1 MLRFV
6 SLVALTIGLSGC
18 GMLPFD
24 TMDGSEDPKPFPTT
38 LGVSIPPSQAM
49 AAMPSGAGQVIS
61 VIERRRSNAIQHDIT
76 LAGAPPNF
84 GENQINVTAFRYVE
98 DIPEKPLADKIK
110 IERPTD
116 SDIYNEM
123 QERFPGGALPSSNA
137 VPRNGMGT
145 FGYAFGRRNGANCL
159 YAWQWI
165 EPAQAR
171 PFTPFNNKT
180 AAPISVRV
188 RMCRPGM
195 TEEVMVDLVRQ
206 MFVSPRH
213 DDSYRGN
220 PTSRGP
226 GPMAGYGGMGGRGL
240 RGDAL
245 SAARPMTNGYAS
257 AYGNGY
263 GNMATG
269 YGDDA
274 GYDRAYNYPKY
285 QTAMAT
291 GYSPYAAVAAAPV
304 RRKVRRVVVRRRVA
318 PAATYSYSA
327 PAASTPATTIVP
339 GGYAAVPMPQ

>member
-1 MLRFV
+1 MFRFA

-24 TMDGSEDPKPFPTT
+24 TIESPEDPKPFSTT

-98 DIPEKPLADKIK
+98 DIPEKPLSDGLKIQ
-110 IERPTD
+110 RPTD
-116 SDIYNEM
+116 SDIYDEM
-123 QERFPGGALPSSNA
+123 QERIPGGALATSNA

-165 EPAQAR
+165 EAQAR
-171 PFTPFNNKT
+171 PFNPLNNKS
-180 AAPISVRV
+180 AAPVSVRV
-188 RMCRPGM
+188 RLCRPGM

-206 MFVSPRH
+206 MFVAPRF
-213 DDSYRGN
+213 DDSYRGV
-220 PTSRGP
+220 RGP
-226 GPMAGYGGMGGRGL
+226 TPMAGYGMGGRGP

-245 SAARPMTNGYAS
+245 TAARPGFGNSYGG
-257 AYGNGY
+257 AYGGSY
-263 GNMATG
+263 ATG

-274 GYDRAYNYPKY
+274 GYDRSYNYPKY
-285 QTAMAT
+285 RAPVTT
-291 GYSPYAAVAAAPV
+291 GASDYAAAPV
-304 RRKVRRVVVRRRVA
+304 RRKVRRVVRRRVA

-327 PAASTPATTIVP
+327 PAAVSTPVTTMVP
-339 GGYAAVPMPQ
+339 GGYSAVPMPQ